1 MKTHSP
7 PLNSSSLQPFDV
19 VIVGAGISGI
29 DAAYRLQTECPAK
42 SYAVL
47 EARSA
52 LGGTWDL
59 FRYPGVRSDS
69 DMHTLGFPFH
79 PWHGKESI
87 ASGDAIRN
95 YVGDTARHFGIDRR
109 IKFGHRLVRASWVG
123 ADARWNL
130 DVQVPG
136 SESPLR
142 FSCRFLLM
150 CSGYYDYAGGY
161 SPKFAGTSKFGGQ
174 LLHPQDWPDT
184 LDYAGKRIVVIGSG
198 ATAVTLVPALAAKA
212 AHVTLLQRSPTYVV
226 TRAAQDPLSLWL
238 YRYVP
243 ARLASKLTRW
253 KNILYGNFTFYLARR
268 RPSLMK
274 RILLKG
280 VRRELPDYDVD
291 SHFTPRYDP
300 WDQRICLV
308 PDGDLFAAIRTGKAS
323 VVTDVIDSFMET
335 GIRLISG
342 ETLPADIVVSAT
354 GLVVKLMGGAEILV
368 DGVPVQFNE
377 KLVYKGC
384 MFNGVPNL
392 AMFFGYTNASW
403 TLRCDLTARFVCRVL
418 RYMDRKGWTVCMPDS
433 ADASVVPEP
442 LLDFS
447 SGYVTRGNAVLPR
460 RGQKPPW
467 RVKQNYLLDLAAFA
481 VGSIDDGTLKFRR
494 HG

>member
-1 MKTHSP
+1 MDPHSP
-7 PLNSSSLQPFDV
+7 PLNSSESFDV
-19 VIVGAGISGI
+19 VIVGAGIAGI
-29 DAAYRLQTECPAK
+29 DAAYRIQTECPDK
-42 SYAVL
+42 SFTVL

-69 DMHTLGFPFH
+69 DMHTLGFPFY

-87 ASGDAIRN
+87 AEGDAIRG
-95 YVGDTARHFGIDRR
+95 YIGQTARHFGIDRR
-109 IKFGHRLVRASWVG
+109 IQFGHRLLRASWIS

-130 DVQVPG
+130 EVQVPDA
-136 SESPLR
+136 ESPLR

-150 CSGYYDYAGGY
+150 CSGYYDYARGY
-161 SPKFAGTSKFGGQ
+161 SPEFPGTAVFGGQ
-174 LLHPQDWPDT
+174 LLHPQDWPGT

-226 TRAAQDPLSLWL
+226 TRAARDAIALWL
-238 YRYVP
+238 YRYLP

-253 KNILYGNFTFYLARR
+253 KNILYGNLTFYLARR
-268 RPSLMK
+268 RPALMK

-280 VRRELPDYDVD
+280 VRRELPEYDLD
-291 SHFTPRYDP
+291 PHFTPRYNP

-308 PDGDLFAAIRTGKAS
+308 PDGDLFAAIRAGKAS
-323 VVTDVIDSFMET
+323 VVTDAIDTFVES
-335 GIRLISG
+335 GIRLRTG
-342 ETLPADIVVSAT
+342 EILPADIVVSAT
-354 GLVVKLMGGAEILV
+354 GLVVKLMGGAEVLV
-368 DGVPVQFNE
+368 DDVPVQFNE
-377 KLVYKGC
+377 KLVYKGS

-418 RYMDRKGWTVCMPDS
+418 AHMDRKGWTVCTPAA

-447 SGYVTRGNAVLPR
+447 SGYVTRGSAVLPR

-467 RVKQNYLLDLAAFA
+467 RVKQNYLLDLAAFTFA
-481 VGSIDDGTLKFRR
+481 SIDDGTLRLSRR
-494 HG
+494 

>member
-1 MKTHSP
+1 MQMHSP
-7 PLNSSSLQPFDV
+7 PLNSSSPQRFDV

-42 SYAVL
+42 SYTVL
-47 EARSA
+47 EARGA

-69 DMHTLGFPFH
+69 DMHTLGFPFY

-87 ASGDAIRN
+87 ANGDAIRN
-95 YVGDTARHFGIDRR
+95 YIVDTARHFGIDRR
-109 IKFGHRLVRASWVG
+109 IKFDHRLLRASWVST
-123 ADARWNL
+123 DACWNL
-130 DVQVPG
+130 DVQAPA
-136 SESPLR
+136 SESPVR
-142 FSCRFLLM
+142 VSCRFLLM
-150 CSGYYDYAGGY
+150 CSGYYDYARGY
-161 SPKFAGTSKFGGQ
+161 SPEFPGTSVFGGQ

-184 LDYAGKRIVVIGSG
+184 LNYTGKKIVVIGSG
-198 ATAVTLVPALAAKA
+198 ATAITLVPALAAKA

-226 TRAAQDPLSLWL
+226 TRAARDPIALWL
-238 YRYVP
+238 YRHTP

-253 KNILYGNFTFYLARR
+253 KNILYGNLTFYLARR

-291 SHFTPRYDP
+291 AHFTPRYNP

-308 PDGDLFAAIRTGKAS
+308 PDGDLFAALRTGKAT
-323 VVTDVIDSFMET
+323 VVTEAIDSFVES
-335 GIRLISG
+335 GIRLRSG
-342 ETLPADIVVSAT
+342 EILPADIVVSAT
-354 GLVVKLMGGAEILV
+354 GLVVRIMGGAEILV
-368 DGVPVQFNE
+368 DGIPVQFNE
-377 KLVYKGC
+377 KLVYKGS

-418 RYMDRKGWTVCMPDS
+418 RHMDRKGWTVCMPES
-433 ADASVVPEP
+433 AGSSVVPEP

-447 SGYVTRGNAVLPR
+447 SGYVARGNAVLPR

-481 VGSIDDGTLKFRR
+481 LGSINDGTLKFR
-494 HG
+494 